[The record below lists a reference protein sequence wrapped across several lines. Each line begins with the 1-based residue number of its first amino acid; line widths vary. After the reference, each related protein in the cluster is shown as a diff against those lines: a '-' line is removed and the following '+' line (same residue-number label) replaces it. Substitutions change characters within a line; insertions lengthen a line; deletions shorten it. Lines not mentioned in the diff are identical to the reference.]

1 MLLARLAVENTT
13 YRFDKPFT
21 YIVPHTLA
29 AAVRPGVRVT
39 VPFGTGNRTRV
50 GMVLELVREAADT
63 AKLKEI
69 LSVLDKEPL
78 LNEEMLSLAVW
89 MKNRYYCTLF
99 EAIKLMIPTGIGY
112 KIVNRYRMSAAFK
125 DYDRELFDDLSWQ
138 IIMTLTGVKQ
148 GMTGAQLFQKLGID
162 EKSDALLSLLAQGI
176 VIREN
181 AASRNLNDST
191 SKMICAVP
199 DFEGTL
205 SPKQQTVYDTLCEVG
220 TVSVREIGYFTGV
233 SAAVIKALSD
243 KGAAEIFEVER
254 FRRPKVNGLQDTAL
268 PEKLSDEQAREARA
282 IIRECDADDPAV
294 ALLYGV
300 TGSGKTAVFM
310 HVIRHVLEKGRSVIV
325 TVPEISLTP
334 QTLAVFTAA
343 FGDTVA
349 VFHSGLSIG
358 ERMDEWK
365 RVRSGQA
372 KIVVGTR
379 SAVFAPVQDLG
390 LIVMDEEQEGTY
402 KSESSPRY
410 HAREVA
416 KFRVNFHKAY
426 CLLCSATPS
435 VESYF
440 MAKSGKYHY
449 HALLN
454 RYGDAI
460 VPQVRLVDMNTEDL
474 YRGKPLIS
482 TALAHA
488 VSENIREGKQSIL
501 LLNRRGYHTYAV
513 CKNCK
518 TVVS

>member
-21 YIVPHTLA
+21 YIVPESISA
-29 AAVRPGVRVT
+29 SVRPGVRVT

-50 GMVLELVREAADT
+50 AMVLDLSREAADT
-63 AKLKEI
+63 AKLKSI
-69 LSVLDKEPL
+69 LSVLDAEPL
-78 LNEEMLSLAVW
+78 LDAEMLSLVFW
-89 MKNRYYCTLF
+89 MKSRYYCTLY
-99 EAIKLMIPTGIGY
+99 EAVKLMIPAGIGY

-125 DYDRELFDDLSWQ
+125 DYDRERFDDLSWQ
-138 IIMTLTGVKQ
+138 ILMTISDAKQGLTG
-148 GMTGAQLFQKLGID
+148 TQLSQKLGID
-162 EKSDALLSLLAQGI
+162 EKCDALLELLEQGI

-181 AASRNLNDST
+181 AAARNLNDAT
-191 SKMICAVP
+191 SRMICAVP
-199 DFEGTL
+199 DFEGKL
-205 SPKQQTVYDTLCEVG
+205 SPKQQEVYDTLCAVG
-220 TVSVREIGYFTGV
+220 AVSVREIGYFTGV
-233 SAAVIKALSD
+233 STAVIKALAD

-254 FRRPKVNGLQDTAL
+254 FRRPKTADIRDISL
-268 PEKLSDEQAREARA
+268 PQTLSEEQSRVAQK
-282 IIRECDADDPAV
+282 IISECDAPEPAV
-294 ALLYGV
+294 ALLYGI

-310 HVIRHVLEKGRSVIV
+310 HVIRHVLERGKGVIV

-349 VFHSGLSIG
+349 VFHSGLSVG

-379 SAVFAPVQDLG
+379 SAVFAPVQNLG
-390 LIVMDEEQEGTY
+390 LIVMDEEQESTY

-410 HAREVA
+410 YAREVA
-416 KFRVNFHKAY
+416 KFRVHYNNAY

-440 MAKSGKYHY
+440 MAKSGKYKY

-454 RYGDAI
+454 RYGSAI
-460 VPQVRLVDMNTEDL
+460 VPEVRLVDMNQEDL
-474 YRGKPLIS
+474 FRGKPLIS
-482 TALAHA
+482 MALARA
-488 VSENIREGKQSIL
+488 VSENLREGRQSIL

-513 CKNCK
+513 CRNCR
-518 TVVS
+518 T